1 MMSQL
6 IMLTVIMEEIQSDQR
21 KSERERERERE
32 REKTKRDLETTEEHI
47 QQKLDMGELRRAD
60 KAEENRRID
69 IAAAVDRDQKVEK
82 KTRRTNSTRTRH
94 GRTQKSR

>member
-1 MMSQL
+1 
-6 IMLTVIMEEIQSDQR
+6 
-21 KSERERERERE
+21 
-32 REKTKRDLETTEEHI
+32 
-47 QQKLDMGELRRAD
+47 MGELRRAD

-94 GRTQKSR
+94 GRT